1 MVVVAAVGY
10 NRFLE
15 SFGEVTWAKDGTAR
29 QSFVLS
35 TEKQSDLEN
44 AYELGEER

>member
-1 MVVVAAVGY
+1 MVVIAAVGY

-15 SFGEVTWAKDGTAR
+15 SFGGITWAKDDRAR
-29 QSFVLS
+29 QSFVLL

-44 AYELGEER
+44 AYELSEER